1 MKKLIYPL
9 LFVCFSIWL
18 IYDDLPYIWM
28 FLHKKQIVQ
37 TQGVVVKKYKK
48 ARSQVRGG
56 SAMDYIIE
64 IRDINSSCK
73 GISRISEER
82 FMTAH
87 LNDEIS
93 ILQYKGSC
101 LATFDSRMY
110 APPMVHF
117 IGAGFVLVAG
127 LVYLITGVRQVL
139 KGKT

>member
-64 IRDINSSCK
+64 IRDINSSRK
-73 GISRISEER
+73 GISRISDI
-82 FMTAH
+82 
-87 LNDEIS
+87 NS
-93 ILQYKGSC
+93 S
-101 LATFDSRMY
+101 
-110 APPMVHF
+110 V
-117 IGAGFVLVAG
+117 
-127 LVYLITGVRQVL
+127 
-139 KGKT
+139 